1 MFSNRFSKRKKL
13 WPARL
18 DPYFHLSTVINKKN
32 TDLVFIYL
40 YEEGD
45 EGMKI
50 TAAKQELAK
59 SLNIVLKAVPSKT
72 TMNIL
77 YCVLIDATVDTIKLT
92 GNDMELGIETE
103 VKGTIEERGL
113 ICLDAKLF
121 SEIIRKMPDA
131 DITIETASNYQT
143 TITCEKSVFN
153 IVGKDGTEFSP
164 LPSVDKENPVVM
176 NQFQLRELIRQTLFS
191 ISPNDANKIMTGEN
205 LQIHENE
212 LRMTAL
218 DGHRIAIRQLN
229 LDSSYEDYE
238 AIIPGKTLSEISK
251 IVSGEIEDEVRVYF
265 TKNQILFEMDGTL
278 VVSRLIDGK
287 YFRIDQMLSND
298 YETKIKVKKA
308 ALMSAVDRAM
318 LFTSESDKGTLVL
331 TIGPDSMNLS
341 IRSSAGS
348 MSDDVEVESE
358 GKELRIGFNPKFI
371 LDVLRVIDDEE
382 ISVYFL
388 NSKAPCFIRDDA
400 GSYIY
405 LVLPVN
411 FV

>member
-1 MFSNRFSKRKKL
+1 MFSNRFSKRKIL
-13 WPARL
+13 WPVRL
-18 DPYFHLSTVINKKN
+18 DPHFHLSTVYIKKN
-32 TDLVFIYL
+32 TNLVFIYL

-45 EGMKI
+45 DGMKI

-121 SEIIRKMPDA
+121 SEIIRKMPEA
-131 DITIETASNYQT
+131 DITIETGSNYQT
-143 TITCEKSVFN
+143 TITCENSVFN

-164 LPSVDKENPVVM
+164 LPSVDKDNPVVM

-298 YETKIKVKKA
+298 YETKIKVKKT

-331 TIGPDSMNLS
+331 TIGGDSMNLS

-348 MSDDVEVESE
+348 MSDDVAVESE

>member
-1 MFSNRFSKRKKL
+1 MFSNRFSKRKIL
-13 WPARL
+13 WPVRL
-18 DPYFHLSTVINKKN
+18 DPHFHLSTVYIKKN

-45 EGMKI
+45 DGMKI

-121 SEIIRKMPDA
+121 SEIIRKMPEA
-131 DITIETASNYQT
+131 DITIETGSNYQT
-143 TITCEKSVFN
+143 TITCENSVFN

-164 LPSVDKENPVVM
+164 LPSVDKDNPVVM
-176 NQFQLRELIRQTLFS
+176 NQQLRELIRQTLFS

-238 AIIPGKTLSEISK
+238 AIIPGKTLSESSK

-298 YETKIKVKKA
+298 YETKIKVKKT

-331 TIGPDSMNLS
+331 TIGGDSMNLS

-348 MSDDVEVESE
+348 MSDDVAVESE

-382 ISVYFL
+382 IYVYFL

>member
-1 MFSNRFSKRKKL
+1 ML

-18 DPYFHLSTVINKKN
+18 DAYFHLSTALNKKN

-45 EGMKI
+45 DGMKI

-131 DITIETASNYQT
+131 DITIETAPNYQT
-143 TITCEKSVFN
+143 TITCENSVFN

-164 LPSVDKENPVVM
+164 LPSVDRENPVIL

-331 TIGPDSMNLS
+331 TIGSDSMNLS

-348 MSDDVEVESE
+348 MSDDVAVESE

>member
-1 MFSNRFSKRKKL
+1 MFSNRFSKRKIL
-13 WPARL
+13 WPVRL
-18 DPYFHLSTVINKKN
+18 DPHFHLSTVYIKKN

-45 EGMKI
+45 DGMKI

-121 SEIIRKMPDA
+121 SEIIRKMPEA
-131 DITIETASNYQT
+131 DITIETGSNYQT
-143 TITCEKSVFN
+143 TITCENSVFN

-164 LPSVDKENPVVM
+164 LPSVDKDNPVVM

-205 LQIHENE
+205 LLIHENE

-238 AIIPGKTLSEISK
+238 AIIPGKTLREISK

-298 YETKIKVKKA
+298 YETKIKVKKT

-331 TIGPDSMNLS
+331 TIGGDSMNLS

-348 MSDDVEVESE
+348 MSDDVAVESE

>member
-1 MFSNRFSKRKKL
+1 LFSNRFSKRKIL
-13 WPARL
+13 WPVRL
-18 DPYFHLSTVINKKN
+18 DPHFHLSTVYIKKN

-45 EGMKI
+45 DGMKI

-121 SEIIRKMPDA
+121 SEIIRKMPEA
-131 DITIETASNYQT
+131 DITIETGSNYQT
-143 TITCEKSVFN
+143 TITCENSVFN

-164 LPSVDKENPVVM
+164 LPSVDKDNPVVM

-298 YETKIKVKKA
+298 YETKINVKKTS
-308 ALMSAVDRAM
+308 LMSAVDRAM

-331 TIGPDSMNLS
+331 TIGGDSMNLS

-348 MSDDVEVESE
+348 MSDDVAVESE

>member
-1 MFSNRFSKRKKL
+1 MFSNRFSKRKIL
-13 WPARL
+13 WPVRL
-18 DPYFHLSTVINKKN
+18 DPHFHLSTVYIKKN

-45 EGMKI
+45 DGMKI

-121 SEIIRKMPDA
+121 SEIIRKMPEA
-131 DITIETASNYQT
+131 DITIETGSNYQT
-143 TITCEKSVFN
+143 TITCENSVFN

-164 LPSVDKENPVVM
+164 LPSVDKDNPVVM

-265 TKNQILFEMDGTL
+265 TKNQILFEMYGTL

-298 YETKIKVKKA
+298 YETKIKVKKTS
-308 ALMSAVDRAM
+308 LMSAVDRAM

-331 TIGPDSMNLS
+331 TIGGDSMNLS

-348 MSDDVEVESE
+348 MSDDVAVESE

>member
-1 MFSNRFSKRKKL
+1 MFSNRFSKRKIL
-13 WPARL
+13 WPVRL
-18 DPYFHLSTVINKKN
+18 DPHFHLSTVYIKKN

-45 EGMKI
+45 DGMKI

-121 SEIIRKMPDA
+121 SEIIRKMPEA
-131 DITIETASNYQT
+131 DITIETGSNYQT
-143 TITCEKSVFN
+143 TITCENSVFN

-164 LPSVDKENPVVM
+164 LPSVDKDNPVVM

-191 ISPNDANKIMTGEN
+191 ISTNDANKIMTGEN

-298 YETKIKVKKA
+298 YETKIKVKKT

-331 TIGPDSMNLS
+331 TIGGDSMNLS

-348 MSDDVEVESE
+348 MSDDVAVESE

>member
-1 MFSNRFSKRKKL
+1 MFSNRFSKRKIL
-13 WPARL
+13 WPVRL
-18 DPYFHLSTVINKKN
+18 DPHFHLSTVYIKKN

-45 EGMKI
+45 DGMKI

-121 SEIIRKMPDA
+121 SEIIRKMPEA
-131 DITIETASNYQT
+131 DITIETGSNYQT
-143 TITCEKSVFN
+143 TITCENSVFN

-164 LPSVDKENPVVM
+164 LPSVDKDNPVVL

-298 YETKIKVKKA
+298 YETKIKVKKT

-331 TIGPDSMNLS
+331 TIGGDSMNLS

-348 MSDDVEVESE
+348 MSDDVAVESE

>member
-1 MFSNRFSKRKKL
+1 MFSNRFSKRKIL
-13 WPARL
+13 WPVRL
-18 DPYFHLSTVINKKN
+18 DPHFHLSTVYIKKN

-45 EGMKI
+45 DGMKI

-121 SEIIRKMPDA
+121 SEIIRKMPEA
-131 DITIETASNYQT
+131 DITIETGSNYQT
-143 TITCEKSVFN
+143 TITCENSVFN

-164 LPSVDKENPVVM
+164 LPSVDKDNPVVM

-278 VVSRLIDGK
+278 VVSRLIDGN

-298 YETKIKVKKA
+298 YETKIKVKKT

-331 TIGPDSMNLS
+331 TIGGDSMNLS

-348 MSDDVEVESE
+348 MSDDVAVESE

>member
-1 MFSNRFSKRKKL
+1 
-13 WPARL
+13 
-18 DPYFHLSTVINKKN
+18 
-32 TDLVFIYL
+32 
-40 YEEGD
+40 
-45 EGMKI
+45 MKI

-143 TITCEKSVFN
+143 TITCENSVFN

-331 TIGPDSMNLS
+331 TIGSDSMNLS

-348 MSDDVEVESE
+348 MSDDVAVESE

>member
-1 MFSNRFSKRKKL
+1 MFSNRFSKRKIL
-13 WPARL
+13 WPVRL
-18 DPYFHLSTVINKKN
+18 DPHFHLSTVYIKKN

-45 EGMKI
+45 DGMKI

-121 SEIIRKMPDA
+121 SEIIRKMPEA
-131 DITIETASNYQT
+131 DITIETGSNYQT
-143 TITCEKSVFN
+143 TITCENSVFN

-265 TKNQILFEMDGTL
+265 TKNQILFEMYGTL

-298 YETKIKVKKA
+298 YETKIKVKKTS
-308 ALMSAVDRAM
+308 LMSAVDRAM

-331 TIGPDSMNLS
+331 TIGGDSMNLS

-348 MSDDVEVESE
+348 MSDDVAVESE

>member
-1 MFSNRFSKRKKL
+1 LFSNRFSKRKIL
-13 WPARL
+13 WPVRL
-18 DPYFHLSTVINKKN
+18 DPHFHLSTVYIKKN

-45 EGMKI
+45 DGMKI

-121 SEIIRKMPDA
+121 SEIIRKMPEA
-131 DITIETASNYQT
+131 DITIETGSNYQT
-143 TITCEKSVFN
+143 TITCENSVFN

-164 LPSVDKENPVVM
+164 LPSVDKDNPVVM

-298 YETKIKVKKA
+298 YETKIKVKKT

-331 TIGPDSMNLS
+331 TIGGDSMNLS

-348 MSDDVEVESE
+348 MSDDVAVESE